1 MVINKSAWHYKLTK
15 LTVGRYVDISE
26 SLCGYF
32 WQVVLCLYTTF
43 LVLPIMILGGWVII
57 SGDVLLDDFS
67 GVALYVMTALSVNG
81 ILLWSCVSGVIVV
94 FIMAIVEYFNR
105 KQKHNHEPSLVKEYI
120 KSKKQKICPII
131 EFKDNEKGE

>member
-43 LVLPIMILGGWVII
+43 LLLPIMILGGWVIC
-57 SGDVLLDDFS
+57 DD
-67 GVALYVMTALSVNG
+67 
-81 ILLWSCVSGVIVV
+81 C
-94 FIMAIVEYFNR
+94 
-105 KQKHNHEPSLVKEYI
+105 I
-120 KSKKQKICPII
+120 KC
-131 EFKDNEKGE
+131 

>member
-1 MVINKSAWHYKLTK
+1 
-15 LTVGRYVDISE
+15 
-26 SLCGYF
+26 
-32 WQVVLCLYTTF
+32 
-43 LVLPIMILGGWVII
+43 
-57 SGDVLLDDFS
+57 
-67 GVALYVMTALSVNG
+67 MTALSVNG

-94 FIMAIVEYFNR
+94 FIMAFIVHVFMAIVGYFNR